1 MKRREFITL
10 LGGAAAAWPAAARA
24 QQPSLPVIGY
34 LRSDS
39 FDGAQHQLSGFRQGL
54 KEAGFIEGQ
63 NVVIEFV
70 SAEGRRDRL
79 PALANEFIRR
89 PVAVIVG
96 NGIAAQAAK
105 AATKT
110 IPIVFGFGG
119 DPVRE
124 GLVTSIGRPDGN
136 VTGVTFLVSSVS
148 AKRLELL
155 HELVPQPAVIA
166 ALLDLNNM
174 PGESELRDIEAAARS
189 LGRELV
195 IARMTGG
202 EDLEQAFAM
211 FEQRRAGALYVGA
224 GPSLAAQR
232 ARIVALAARH
242 ALPAVHPI
250 RQFVEMGGLMSYGA
264 SQADAYRQ
272 VGLYVGHILKGVRP
286 SDLPVVQA
294 STFELVLNLKTAKA
308 LGLKVPQS
316 LQVAATDVIE

>member
-1 MKRREFITL
+1 MRRRAFL
-10 LGGAAAAWPAAARA
+10 GLVGGAATWPLTVRA
-24 QQPSLPVIGY
+24 QQPAMPVIGY

-54 KEAGFIEGQ
+54 KEMGFIEGQ
-63 NVVIEFV
+63 NVAIEFR
-70 SAEGRRDRL
+70 SAEGHRDRL
-79 PALANEFIRR
+79 PALVAEFIRR

-105 AATKT
+105 AATQT
-110 IPIVFGFGG
+110 VPIVFGFGG

-155 HELVPQPAVIA
+155 HELVPGADVIA

-174 PGESELRDIEAAARS
+174 PGESEMRDVEAAARS

-195 IARMTGG
+195 IARTTAGQG
-202 EDLEQAFAM
+202 LEEAFAM
-211 FEQRRAGALYVGA
+211 FAQRRAGALYVGA

-250 RQFVEMGGLMSYGA
+250 RQFVEIGGLMSYGA
-264 SQADAYRQ
+264 SQVDAYHQIGRYA
-272 VGLYVGHILKGVRP
+272 GNILKGVKP

-294 STFELVLNLKTAKA
+294 STFELVLNLKTAKT
-308 LGLKVPQS
+308 LGLRVPQS